1 MVRDVITTMKAGILC
16 AIILSALIIAVY
28 LLRLLLRCVARCK
41 ERADLREWFWRTE
54 GEELQGGAANGAG
67 TKTGAKQRGEATR
80 EAPDLRVNRKQQFGK
95 SWDDSAI
102 ERKTLYREVVD
113 APRRALRTPTNT
125 NNTSSKGNAGGSNSG
140 VNGGGG
146 NIGGN
151 GGGNPQ
157 RRHHHGRA
165 SKKARTSSLHF
176 SPSAAR
182 VAAPV
187 K

>member
-28 LLRLLLRCVARCK
+28 LLRLLLRCIVRCK

-54 GEELQGGAANGAG
+54 GEELQGATANGGGINA
-67 TKTGAKQRGEATR
+67 GAKQQAKAQRG
-80 EAPDLRVNRKQQFGK
+80 APDLRVNRKQQFGK

-113 APRRALRTPTNT
+113 APRRALRTPTSASNAS
-125 NNTSSKGNAGGSNSG
+125 NTSNKGPGGGAAVTSNGG
-140 VNGGGG
+140 VN
-146 NIGGN
+146 
-151 GGGNPQ
+151 PA
-157 RRHHHGRA
+157 RRHHGRT

-176 SPSAAR
+176 SPSLAR